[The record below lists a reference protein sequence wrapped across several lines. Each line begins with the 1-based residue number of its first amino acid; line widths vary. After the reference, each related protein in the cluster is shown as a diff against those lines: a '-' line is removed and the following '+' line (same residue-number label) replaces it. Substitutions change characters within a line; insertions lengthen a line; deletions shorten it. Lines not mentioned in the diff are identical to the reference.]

1 MIRLVFL
8 PLGVAV
14 LALAACGSEGGSPLG
29 SPTEPRGTTAA
40 LTPTTSDKGVVA
52 ESTFVLQAAANGAPR
67 FSVRVLRVPAGT
79 VQLLLDNPS
88 KVPHDLVVSGH
99 GVHAKGSVVTETS
112 AAAGR
117 SRVTV
122 SLKPGR
128 YAFYSDVGSDRARG
142 MHGVL
147 VVGAVG

>member
-1 MIRLVFL
+1 MTRLALL
-8 PLGVAV
+8 PLGVS
-14 LALAACGSEGGSPLG
+14 LLLLAACGSESGSPLG
-29 SPTEPRGTTAA
+29 SPTAPRGTTAA
-40 LTPTTSDKGVVA
+40 LTPTVSDRGVVA
-52 ESTFVLQAAANGAPR
+52 ESTYVLQAAANGAPH

-99 GVHAKGSVVTETS
+99 GVHAKGSVVARTS
-112 AAAGR
+112 APGGR

-142 MHGVL
+142 MRGVL